1 MSKWLD
7 FSANMLKQ
15 TYIKGFLDIS
25 GKGIY
30 LRNDSS
36 LNFYDIGNSTIPM
49 FSIKSDSMRLYDP
62 VNEVFIDVSNSKL
75 KFIQS
80 LTQDVQN
87 SLTNLENITQNISIN
102 NANALYLEGG
112 MEIQNDLILN
122 GRLFVNTQ
130 LPNIYNEDLS
140 VNMNVFVG
148 KDISLNGNFYAAGD
162 VSMNSRL
169 YVGSDVSFNGNLY
182 VSQNIT
188 SGGNLK
194 STGVLSAPG
203 ISIGVSPSHNVI
215 YGLSAG
221 LSVTGSNNVLLGYQA
236 ATALTSGS
244 NNTVIGYQA
253 ATSTMTVSNEITLGN
268 SSIQTL
274 RCNAASITSLSDLRD
289 KTNIEPIPAGL
300 DFISKLTPVKF
311 TWNMRDGGKTG
322 MDEYGFIAQDLQF
335 VQNITGIKYPNLVYE
350 NDPEKLEASYSV
362 LIPSMVKAIQELKD
376 IIMSQQSE
384 IELLKNGF

>member
-1 MSKWLD
+1 MSKWMD

-25 GKGIY
+25 GQGIY

-36 LNFYDIGNSTIPM
+36 MNFYDIGNSTIPK
-49 FSIKSDSMRLYDP
+49 FSIKSDSMRVYDSS
-62 VNEVFIDVSNSKL
+62 NQVFVDISNNKL

-102 NANALYLEGG
+102 GANALYLEGG

-140 VNMNVFVG
+140 VNMNIFIG
-148 KDISLNGNFYAAGD
+148 KDTSLNGNLYAAGD

-169 YVGSDVSFNGNLY
+169 YVGSDASFNGNLY

-188 SGGNLK
+188 TGGNLNA
-194 STGVLSAPG
+194 TGVLSAPG
-203 ISIGVSPSHNVI
+203 VSIGVSPSHNVI

-221 LSVTGSNNVLLGYQA
+221 LSVTGSNNVLLGYQT
-236 ATALTSGS
+236 ATALTTGS

-253 ATSTMTVSNEITLGN
+253 ATSTTTVSNEITLGN
-268 SSIQTL
+268 SSISTL
-274 RCNAASITSLSDLRD
+274 RCNATTITSLSDVRD

-300 DFISKLTPVKF
+300 DFISKLNPVKF
-311 TWNMRDGGKTG
+311 TWNMRDGGKVGT
-322 MDEYGFIAQDLQF
+322 DEFGFIAQDLQS
-335 VQNITGIKYPNLVYE
+335 VQDVTGIKYPNLVYE

-376 IIMSQQSE
+376 IIASQQSE